1 MTVWLDVEDVG
12 AHLGVPV
19 PTSDVQLVAAT
30 AAAQSWVEL
39 HRSDLPW
46 AATPPPLGTAL
57 EGPHVYQGA
66 VLFAALNYQARN
78 SPEGFAGFDD
88 AGGLVGVGDSAAM
101 SRVYRL
107 LRGRR
112 PAVG

>member
-1 MTVWLDVEDVG
+1 VAAWLDVDDVG

-19 PTSDVQLVAAT
+19 PSSDALLVAAT
-30 AAAQSWVEL
+30 DAAESWVEL

-46 AATPPPLGTAL
+46 QSTPPPLGTAL

-66 VLFAALNYQARN
+66 VLFAALQYQSRN

-88 AGGLVGVGDSAAM
+88 AGGIIGVGDSSAM
-101 SRVYRL
+101 SRVYRM

-112 PAVG
+112 PRVG